1 MLNYHLK
8 LFRKKRIKTN
18 NVFSS
23 WKDLILG
30 LPQGSVLGPLI
41 FKVSLNDL
49 FFFLKDISICNF
61 VNDTTTYICE
71 ENLENGL
78 KSLRNPLL
86 AILWLE
92 NNYVKLNPGKCRLIF
107 SGYKYKQVWANLD
120 KYLIS
125 KSNDVKLLR
134 ITIDSYYY
142 SVVRITQNEVLF

>member
-61 VNDTTTYICE
+61 VNDTTTYICD
-71 ENLENGL
+71 ENSENGL

-107 SGYKYKQVWANLD
+107 SGYKYEQVWANLD
-120 KYLIS
+120 KDLIS

-142 SVVRITQNEVLF
+142 SVVRITRNEVLF